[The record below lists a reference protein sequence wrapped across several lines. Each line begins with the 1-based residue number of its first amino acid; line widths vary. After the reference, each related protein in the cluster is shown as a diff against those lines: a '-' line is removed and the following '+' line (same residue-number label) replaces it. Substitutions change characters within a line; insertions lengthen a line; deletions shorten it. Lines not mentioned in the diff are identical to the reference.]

1 MKFIDLTGRK
11 FGRLL
16 VIERAENFKSGDA
29 RFKCKCDCGNEV
41 IAGSQNLKR
50 GTTKSCGCLQK
61 EVTINRSSIHGM
73 TNTRI
78 FRTWAGMKHRCED
91 SKNEH
96 YGARGIKVCDEW
108 TNDFMSFYNWSMENG
123 YNDSLTIERID
134 VNGNYEPSNCKWAT
148 IKEQNSN
155 KTNKRLIEF
164 NGKTLSLT
172 QWAEETGI
180 EKDTIFNR
188 LKDGWTVERALTQPI
203 KKQKNNRH

>member
-1 MKFIDLTGRK
+1 MKFIDLTGQR

-16 VIERAENFKSGDA
+16 VIERTENLNGNA
-29 RFKCKCDCGNEV
+29 RFRCKCDCGNE
-41 IAGSQNLKR
+41 IFALSTNLKKKH
-50 GTTKSCGCLQK
+50 GATKSCGCFIRELTK
-61 EVTINRSSIHGM
+61 KRSTTHGM

-78 FRTWAGMKHRCED
+78 FRTWVGMKHRCED

-164 NGKTLSLT
+164 NGKTLSLPSG
-172 QWAEETGI
+172 Q
-180 EKDTIFNR
+180 
-188 LKDGWTVERALTQPI
+188 
-203 KKQKNNRH
+203 KKQA